1 MNEVERIERLKAI
14 FAAGDGRNPNVSIGI
29 GDDAAV
35 VTPDLVWTVDAQVE
49 GTHFEHAWLSW
60 EDIGYRS
67 FMAAAS
73 DLAAMGAE
81 PVATLSSLVL
91 APTVTD
97 AELEALARGQQI
109 AASAVGA
116 TVIGG
121 NLARGRETS
130 VTTTLLGRSERPILR
145 SGAKPGERILLAG
158 ELGLAAAGLRVLA
171 TGGNVHDAH
180 IEIQAWRRPKALVE
194 QGRAMAKVASA
205 AIDISDGLVGDLSHV
220 ARASGVR
227 LHLDRDLSE
236 EALYGGE
243 DYALAVTSPVAI
255 AGFVEIGHVEAGA
268 PAVVMKGR
276 ELEARGF
283 DHFAV

>member
-1 MNEVERIERLKAI
+1 MNEVERIARLAAI
-14 FAAGDGRNPNVSIGI
+14 FAAANPNVSTGI

-35 VTPDLVWTVDAQVE
+35 VAPDLVWTVDAQVE

-81 PVATLSSLVL
+81 PIGALSSLVL
-91 APTVTD
+91 APSVTD
-97 AELEALARGQQI
+97 AELEALARGQKL
-109 AASAVGA
+109 AAEAIGA

-130 VTTTLLGRSERPILR
+130 VTTTLLGRAARPIHR
-145 SGAKPGERILLAG
+145 AGAKAGDRIWLAG
-158 ELGLAAAGLRVLA
+158 EVGLAAAGLRVLS
-171 TGGNVHDAH
+171 TGGNVHGAQT
-180 IEIQAWRRPKALVE
+180 EVRAWRRPRALLA
-194 QGRAMAKVASA
+194 QGREMAKVASA
-205 AIDISDGLVGDLSHV
+205 AIDISDGLAGDLAHV

-227 LHLDRDLSE
+227 LHLDRAFSD

-243 DYALAVTSPVAI
+243 DYALVATSPVEI
-255 AGFVEIGHVEAGA
+255 TGFVEIGRVEAGA

-276 ELEARGF
+276 ELEARGW
-283 DHFAV
+283 DHFGG